1 MSEHGGWGSPAPA
14 PADPWAPTPIAA
26 DPWAPH
32 HDVLSSG
39 HAERAPRRRGGRRV
53 AVVAALTAI
62 ALVLAA
68 GAWAWF
74 DRARQTDELLAAISA
89 SEQTMVN
96 GQESLSLLAAD
107 FDDRRLTTPT
117 DELPALEEEAALALA
132 STAATAEAKMRERIE
147 AVEALDFR
155 PWNTQ
160 AADTRA
166 LYLTHQAA
174 WAAFF
179 AAAGT
184 SEVTPEI
191 QAEIS
196 RSWDAFTAEL
206 VDLGYDDDS
215 RAAIAV
221 IIGPSGDGQGV
232 DQGGDPN
239 TIQA

>member
-1 MSEHGGWGSPAPA
+1 MSEHGGWGSPAPV
-14 PADPWAPTPIAA
+14 PA

-39 HAERAPRRRGGRRV
+39 HAERAPRRRGRRRV
-53 AVVAALTAI
+53 AVLAALTAI

-96 GQESLSLLAAD
+96 GQESLRLLAAD
-107 FDDRRLTTPT
+107 FDERRLTAQP
-117 DELPALEEEAALALA
+117 DELPALEEEEAQALAA
-132 STAATAEAKMRERIE
+132 TSATAEAKMRERID

-155 PWNTQ
+155 PWNSQ

-174 WAAFF
+174 WAEFF

-196 RSWDAFTAEL
+196 RSWDAFTPAL
-206 VDLGYDDDS
+206 TDLGYDDGS
-215 RAAIAV
+215 RATITV
-221 IIGPSGDGQGV
+221 IIGPTGDGQGGG
-232 DQGGDPN
+232 GGDPN